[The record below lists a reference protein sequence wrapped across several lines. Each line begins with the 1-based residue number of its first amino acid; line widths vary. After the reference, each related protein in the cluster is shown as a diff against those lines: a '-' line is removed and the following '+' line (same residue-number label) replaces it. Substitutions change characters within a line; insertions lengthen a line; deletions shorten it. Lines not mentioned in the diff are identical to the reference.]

1 MTVFRSL
8 MVVFLFFI
16 TAAGSGG
23 VPQNLEVT
31 PLSIET
37 DEGWH
42 RFEVEVARTPE
53 QQSLGLMYRE
63 EMADDHGMIFH
74 YSFPQ
79 SVGFWMKNTY
89 ISLDLIFIRPDGT
102 IADIAHDTQPLS
114 LQTINSPGWVAGV
127 LELNGGL
134 SETLGIAVGDIVHHE
149 IFGNAI
155 PAQDPEN
162 D

>member
-89 ISLDLIFIRPDGT
+89 ISLDLIFILPDGT
-102 IADIAHDTQPLS
+102 IADIAHDTQPHS

-134 SETLGIAVGDIVHHE
+134 SETLGIEVGDIVHHE

>member
-8 MVVFLFFI
+8 MAVFLFFF
-16 TAAGSGG
+16 TAAGGGG
-23 VPQNLEVT
+23 VPQSLEVT

-42 RFEVEVARTPE
+42 RFEVEVARTPG
-53 QQSLGLMYRE
+53 QQSLGLMYRA

-102 IADIAHDTQPLS
+102 IAGIAHDAQALS

-134 SETLGIAVGDIVHHE
+134 SETLGIEVGDIVHHE

-155 PAQDPEN
+155 PAQDPE
-162 D
+162 DD

>member
-1 MTVFRSL
+1 MTVFKSL
-8 MVVFLFFI
+8 MAVFLFFI

-53 QQSLGLMYRE
+53 QQSLGLMYRA
-63 EMADDHGMIFH
+63 EMAADHGMIFH

-89 ISLDLIFIRPDGT
+89 ISLDLIFILPDGT
-102 IADIAHDTQPLS
+102 IADIAHDTQPHS

-134 SETLGIAVGDIVHHE
+134 SETLGIEAGDIVHHK

-155 PAQDPEN
+155 PAQDPDN